1 MSSLIRR
8 IAAVLC
14 LCAFASLA
22 SAADLK
28 MTTRN
33 TMAGNTSEGTTYI
46 KGPRQRT
53 EMQMGPFHQVT
64 ITQCDKRQTITV
76 SDACRTYMVAPMDND
91 DAAAPR
97 SSNNMRSD
105 SGASDSASRKG
116 GVLTV
121 NSTSTPTGETQR
133 MFGYTARRIKTS
145 MSMTSSPDACNQTN
159 MKMESD
165 GWYADFSANG
175 LTCSATPRP
184 GNMGRMRHDCQ
195 DRVRMT
201 GGGMRNLGHPM
212 KVTTTM
218 TDAQGRSFVTSQE
231 TTEISRETLD
241 PALFDVP
248 SNYRQVTDYQG
259 LMCQAAM
266 TGGSGASGMGRDD
279 NPPPPARDDQADQ
292 GRHRRRGGRGAL
304 CVAPVVSQTNT
315 SFDNEAWRDMLI
327 SELQTLRVESVKL
340 DSQNQFD
347 LRAEAADKG
356 CHYVLYTDV
365 TDMRRPSSR
374 RRAGGAPGANVS
386 TRYQSSVHE
395 QLQATDEFVPRLDKG
410 VTGEGANMDGGG
422 RSALRIEAQDVATEL
437 GKPR

>member
-1 MSSLIRR
+1 MPSLIRR
-8 IAAVLC
+8 IAALLC
-14 LCAFASLA
+14 LSVFTSVAY
-22 SAADLK
+22 AADLK

-76 SDACRTYMVAPMDND
+76 SDACRTYMVAPMDSAND
-91 DAAAPR
+91 NEGAAGSR
-97 SSNNMRSD
+97 SSSNMRSD
-105 SGASDSASRKG
+105 SGASDSTPRNG

-121 NSTSTPTGETQR
+121 NSTSTATGETQR

-165 GWYADFSANG
+165 GWYADFSATG

-184 GNMGRMRHDCQ
+184 GNMGRMRPDCQ

-201 GGGMRNLGHPM
+201 GSGMRNLGHPM

-218 TDAQGRSFVTSQE
+218 TDAQGHTFVSSQE

-241 PALFDVP
+241 PSLFDVP
-248 SNYRQVTDYQG
+248 SSYRQVNDYQG

-266 TGGSGASGMGRDD
+266 SGAGGMGRGND
-279 NPPPPARDDQADQ
+279 PPPARDDQGDETQ
-292 GRHRRRGGRGAL
+292 HHRHRGRGAL
-304 CVAPVVSQTNT
+304 CVAPVVSQVNM
-315 SFDNEAWRDMLI
+315 SFDNEAWRDTLI
-327 SELQTLRVESVKL
+327 AELQDLRVESVKL

-347 LRAEAADKG
+347 LRAEAVEKG

-365 TDMRRPSSR
+365 TDLRRPSNGRPSR
-374 RRAGGAPGANVS
+374 RGRGANVS
-386 TRYQSSVHE
+386 AYSSSLHV
-395 QLQATDEFVPRLDKG
+395 QLQATDEFVPRLDVTADGKG
-410 VTGEGANMDGGG
+410 TSLDAAGENAE
-422 RSALRIEAQDVATEL
+422 RSEAQQVATEL
-437 GKPR
+437 GRPR